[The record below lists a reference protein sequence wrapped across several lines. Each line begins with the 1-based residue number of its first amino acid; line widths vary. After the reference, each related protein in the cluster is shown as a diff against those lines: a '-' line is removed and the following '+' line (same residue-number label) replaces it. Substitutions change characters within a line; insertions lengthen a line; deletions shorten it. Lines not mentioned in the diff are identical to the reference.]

1 LIKPGAQKPEDLMAK
16 KLNSETAAG
25 IGHNQLTN
33 DEVNAVLA
41 AACVDLKA
49 LDDERSAFNARQRE
63 SRNKIKNGKIK
74 GLLGMKVGDF
84 NALVYRPFSL
94 RQDEDNK
101 EDFNLYLDTQRKA
114 FSFLQLGEQADFLS
128 VLDDLADQGRRDDI
142 GQGNRA
148 KGKGSK
154 TGSKKGKAADQG
166 RRDDN
171 FEDDSLDT
179 TDLALSKGLD
189 AGREGKDF
197 DSNPYPAGTKQHQY
211 WSKGWRGGQKEL
223 ADGIKKGGGSSG
235 DRPALQ

>member
-1 LIKPGAQKPEDLMAK
+1 MAK

-25 IGHNQLTN
+25 IGHNQLTD

-63 SRNKIKNGKIK
+63 ARNKIKNGKIK

-114 FSFLQLGEQADFLS
+114 FSFLQMGEQADFLS
-128 VLDDLADQGRRDDI
+128 VLDELADQGRRDDI
-142 GQGNRA
+142 GQGNRG
-148 KGKGSK
+148 KGKGAK
-154 TGSKKGKAADQG
+154 AGPKKGKSADQG
-166 RRDDN
+166 RRDEN

-179 TDLALSKGLD
+179 PEVALNKGLD
-189 AGREGKDF
+189 AGRTAKDF

-223 ADGIKKGGGSSG
+223 AEGIKPGGGSSSS
-235 DRPALQ
+235 RPALQ